1 MRGNRKFLAG
11 AIAGAAVCSLV
22 VLCSAWNTLPND
34 DTFIPGPATFA
45 KDVRVTD
52 GSLYLSGT
60 QVTANATTLNA
71 AGGGTTATLAPT
83 LISNATLKVYGSN
96 LVVVTGGTVTLPS
109 ASIAS
114 SALPT
119 TLSDATLISNA
130 TLKVYGSN
138 LVVVT
143 GGTVTLPSA
152 SIASTALPA
161 TIANSTIVSNATLK
175 VYAQTVVIPS
185 GGTLTLDATVFRHAV
200 SNLFTATTING
211 TNYYMLT
218 YP

>member
-1 MRGNRKFLAG
+1 MRGNRKFLAVVV
-11 AIAGAAVCSLV
+11 AGAAVCSLV

-34 DTFIPGPATFA
+34 DTFIPGPATFG

-60 QVTANATTLNA
+60 QVTANAATLNA
-71 AGGGTTATLAPT
+71 AGGGTTATLTPT

-109 ASIAS
+109 ASLAS
-114 SALPT
+114 TALPAT
-119 TLSDATLISNA
+119 IANSTLISNA
-130 TLKVYGSN
+130 TLKVYGQT
-138 LVVVT
+138 LEVVS
-143 GGTVTLPSA
+143 GGTVTLPAA
-152 SIASTALPA
+152 SIASAALPA
-161 TIANSTIVSNATLK
+161 TIASSTIVSNATLK
-175 VYAQTVVIPS
+175 VYAQTIVVPA
-185 GGTLTLDATVFRHAV
+185 GGTLTLDSTVFRHAV